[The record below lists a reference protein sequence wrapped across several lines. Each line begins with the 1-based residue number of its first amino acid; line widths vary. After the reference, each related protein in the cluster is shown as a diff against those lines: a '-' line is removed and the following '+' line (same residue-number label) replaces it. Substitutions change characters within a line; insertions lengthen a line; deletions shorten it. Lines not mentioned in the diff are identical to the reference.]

1 MGGAREC
8 ESTEVGWGGR
18 GRRKVGEGMGD
29 RRREG
34 GADPWFA
41 TGISVLSKMH
51 DFITIAL

>member
-1 MGGAREC
+1 MQNLKTGG
-8 ESTEVGWGGR
+8 EVGR
-18 GRRKVGEGMGD
+18 KRRRKVGEGMGD

-34 GADPWFA
+34 AADPWFA